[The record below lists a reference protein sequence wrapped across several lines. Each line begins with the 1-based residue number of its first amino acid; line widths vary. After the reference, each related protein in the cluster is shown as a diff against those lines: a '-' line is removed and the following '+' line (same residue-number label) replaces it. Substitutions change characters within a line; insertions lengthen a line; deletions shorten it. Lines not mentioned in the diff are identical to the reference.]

1 MKSTIKRCTLAIIMC
16 GLSAIGMAQEKL
28 IDEDFSDFT
37 IVQGWTD
44 EKPKTVKEW
53 SIYWC
58 EKPSYSGNV
67 IDALSITKNTR
78 EGSIYGYAKTPKIGY
93 DGDVILSFKY
103 ANRASGKSNP
113 KITATDNNGFNKT
126 LELTINNSYA
136 DNGFRTAVYTIQ
148 NATSNTRIEFGHQK
162 NATNYYVI
170 DDVVVTK
177 DILGENADNQYY
189 IAAHEGNT
197 TDVQTTRTLIGGI
210 WNTLCLPFNVTKA
223 TMEAALGPS
232 QDIQMRTFSSYADN
246 VMTFAVVADDAVIE
260 AGTPFLIKLNT
271 TVDNPTFNSVT
282 ISNTPAKAD
291 TDNGVSFVGTYSTTT
306 LNADGTH
313 LFITTDGKLAI
324 PTSDGTTMKGMRAYI
339 SVPSALASTVSG
351 ARLVFNDIN
360 DDEPSGIQTITR
372 KKPSSA
378 IYNLNGQRLQ
388 QLRKGLNIIDGK
400 LRVTTTR

>member
-1 MKSTIKRCTLAIIMC
+1 MIMC

-28 IDEDFSDFT
+28 IDEDFT
-37 IVQGWTD
+37 NLTMPPTTWTTLFCKILTSVGGKD
-44 EKPKTVKEW
+44 VNILRIEKNST
-53 SIYWC
+53 
-58 EKPSYSGNV
+58 SGT
-67 IDALSITKNTR
+67 TK
-78 EGSIYGYAKTPKIGY
+78 GYAITPILNY
-93 DGDVILSFKY
+93 AGDVIISFKY
-103 ANRASGKSNP
+103 AKTSDKNSQLKLSVDNGASFY
-113 KITATDNNGFNKT
+113 DNNNPSTTLAIFNH
-126 LELTINNSYA
+126 INNGLKQTYYLIKGVTASSKIKFA
-136 DNGFRTAVYTIQ
+136 LDSDNYFA
-148 NATSNTRIEFGHQK
+148 
-162 NATNYYVI
+162 I

-246 VMTFAVVADDAVIE
+246 VMTFDAVADDAVIE

-271 TVDNPTFNSVT
+271 TVTNPTFNSVT
-282 ISNTPAKAD
+282 ISNTAAQTIPHGD
-291 TDNGVSFVGTYSTTT
+291 VSFVGTYSTTT

-360 DDEPSGIQTITR
+360 DDEPSGIQTPTR
-372 KKPSSA
+372 KKTPSA
-378 IYNLNGQRLQ
+378 IYNLNGQRLKQ
-388 QLRKGLNIIDGK
+388 PQKGLNIIDGK